1 MSAFLCIATLL
12 KSNVP
17 KEHIIKFLKKVES
30 DCLRQKLKLA
40 KIYSG
45 VSSKTKNQLIEMI
58 IYGFMCDKIKDM
70 GSIHDF
76 DKNKFNAL
84 INKCN
89 IVQNELVG
97 YGNYNKNKR
106 ALI

>member
-1 MSAFLCIATLL
+1 M
-12 KSNVP
+12 
-17 KEHIIKFLKKVES
+17 
-30 DCLRQKLKLA
+30 RQNLKLA

-45 VSSKTKNQLIEMI
+45 VPLKTKEQLIEMI

-76 DKNKFNAL
+76 DKNKFSAL
-84 INKCN
+84 INECN
-89 IVQNELVG
+89 IVQSELVG

>member
-1 MSAFLCIATLL
+1 
-12 KSNVP
+12 
-17 KEHIIKFLKKVES
+17 
-30 DCLRQKLKLA
+30 
-40 KIYSG
+40 
-45 VSSKTKNQLIEMI
+45 
-58 IYGFMCDKIKDM
+58 MCDKIKDM
-70 GSIHDF
+70 ESIHDF